1 MVITEAGGFTP
12 DEVLRLSGGDLECSD
27 VAAQPAGAMPH
38 AQPLYR
44 LGQCLPP
51 VNAPDC
57 KVLSKLTFGGSAATR
72 PARSENR

>member
-1 MVITEAGGFTP
+1 MAVTEAGGFTP

-44 LGQCLPP
+44 FRGQNPQD
-51 VNAPDC
+51 NALEGR
-57 KVLSKLTFGGSAATR
+57 VLSKFTPAPADGGAIAGFGCG
-72 PARSENR
+72 